1 MGRKLKS
8 LEAEMK
14 SPEQSLF
21 KMSQQKLSGEFT
33 ASVKPILPRLQDLYK
48 AYNNGAH
55 NPRNP

>member
-14 SPEQSLF
+14 SLGQSLF
-21 KMSQQKLSGEFT
+21 KMLQQKLSGEFT
-33 ASVKPILPRLQDLYK
+33 ASVKPILHRLRDLCK